1 MRHDHAVAAAT
12 ARTPED
18 VLYARARRRVGRK
31 TGFYIH
37 AFVFVLVNLGLLAI
51 NAVAGGPRWHAFP
64 LLGWGLG
71 LAVHGVVTLVGLNG
85 EGLRERMLTAE
96 VERLRRRG

>member
-1 MRHDHAVAAAT
+1 MRHDHTFTAAT

-18 VLYARARRRVGRK
+18 ALYARARRRVGRK
-31 TGFYIH
+31 MGFYIH
-37 AFVFVLVNLGLLAI
+37 ALVFVLVNLGLFAI

-71 LAVHGVVTLVGLNG
+71 LAIHGIFTLVSLNG
-85 EGLRERMLTAE
+85 EGLRGRMLAAE
-96 VERLRRRG
+96 VERLRQRG